1 MTEQE
6 IKQKLQKMR
15 LTNRYIKD
23 LEMQLKCLPETQLN
37 CNYESSG
44 SARVTISDKT
54 ANTAIK
60 YETLLEKIRNLKSE
74 YRTLYNGIE
83 RLPVEFGYIL
93 HQRYIQGKTLRCIA
107 VKSFCSHPTIIR
119 QEQKAI
125 NQLYIILGG
134 GL

>member
-6 IKQKLQKMR
+6 VKQKLQKMR
-15 LTNRYIKD
+15 ITQRYIKD
-23 LEMQLKCLPETQLN
+23 LETQLKCLPQTQLN

-74 YRTLYNGIE
+74 YRTIYNGIE

-107 VKSFCSHPTIIR
+107 VKTACVASTIMR

-125 NQLYIILGG
+125 TQLARIMEEN
-134 GL
+134 